1 MAKASK
7 TATFSHRH
15 NAKRAAEKAIRD
27 GTAPSINYGIKPLD
41 NGRFEIVWKTA
52 PTVHEVDAEI
62 AMTTIAAD
70 DAHYST
76 NASLPVNEDP
86 SYAALNAGAEEVTM
100 NIIVSS
106 ETIAVRLQK
115 ICTLSPGRCSSAAAA
130 RSPFQVLGPP
140 LVTVREVEQLSLGIR
155 KVASSGD
162 IAEPHCEFP
171 VMRAAVLLPPIPIV
185 HHLSRASI
193 QTETSAPRVIIAS
206 SARKVKGRVE
216 HHRTRISFFPAQL
229 RMRRNYNGLPA
240 KNTEYLPIVIFLLV
254 IFNFGYPRSTGGAPV
269 EATLIG
275 SFEGTRRVLHPAPPS
290 PGHGATDHGRPAV
303 RRRDTTSPP

>member
-1 MAKASK
+1 MSRRSSNDYNIAGILVRLPQAVITSAWARFMIGSMS
-7 TATFSHRH
+7 TSRNFRLCVSNFTVTV
-15 NAKRAAEKAIRD
+15 RD
-27 GTAPSINYGIKPLD
+27 RGDSGSPLRQSCVS
-41 NGRFEIVWKTA
+41 GS
-52 PTVHEVDAEI
+52 PTKGELFFIGKVKCH
-62 AMTTIAAD
+62 
-70 DAHYST
+70 SR
-76 NASLPVNEDP
+76 
-86 SYAALNAGAEEVTM
+86 VTM

-193 QTETSAPRVIIAS
+193 PTETSAPRVIIAS

-275 SFEGTRRVLHPAPPS
+275 SFEGTRRVL
-290 PGHGATDHGRPAV
+290 GRP
-303 RRRDTTSPP
+303 

>member
-1 MAKASK
+1 VNWLGKQYRYAPLMIGSMS
-7 TATFSHRH
+7 TSRNFRLCVSNFTVTV
-15 NAKRAAEKAIRD
+15 RD
-27 GTAPSINYGIKPLD
+27 RGDSGSPLRQSCVS
-41 NGRFEIVWKTA
+41 GS
-52 PTVHEVDAEI
+52 PTKGELFFIGKVKCH
-62 AMTTIAAD
+62 
-70 DAHYST
+70 SR
-76 NASLPVNEDP
+76 
-86 SYAALNAGAEEVTM
+86 VTM

-140 LVTVREVEQLSLGIR
+140 LVTVREVQQLSLGIR

-193 QTETSAPRVIIAS
+193 PTETSAPRVIIAS

-275 SFEGTRRVLHPAPPS
+275 SLRARAGFWDDHEGEVL
-290 PGHGATDHGRPAV
+290 DMLV
-303 RRRDTTSPP
+303 QRRRDSRAALRLTRKLRLPRFSGRFVSLQSTSWS